1 MTLALRIMFLLVF
14 VYVAVQNIL
23 LNDERNRL
31 DRQFGEAAYR
41 AEAAEQELRLLKK
54 ICKIDD

>member
-1 MTLALRIMFLLVF
+1 MMSALRIVFILIF
-14 VYVAVQNIL
+14 VYVTAQNIV

-41 AEAAEQELRLLKK
+41 ADIAEQELRILKK
-54 ICKIDD
+54 MCKVNE

>member
-1 MTLALRIMFLLVF
+1 MTLALRIVFLLVF
-14 VYVAVQNIL
+14 VYVAAQNIL

-31 DRQFGEAAYR
+31 DRQFGEAVYR

-54 ICKIDD
+54 IFKIDD

>member
-1 MTLALRIMFLLVF
+1 MTLALRLIFLLVF
-14 VYVAVQNIL
+14 VYMAAQNIL

-41 AEAAEQELRLLKK
+41 AEAAEQELRILKK
-54 ICKIDD
+54 ICKVDD

>member
-1 MTLALRIMFLLVF
+1 MTSALRIVFLLVF
-14 VYVAVQNIL
+14 VYVAAQNIL

-41 AEAAEQELRLLKK
+41 AEAAEQELRILKK
-54 ICKIDD
+54 MCKVDE

>member
-1 MTLALRIMFLLVF
+1 MTSALRLIFLLVF
-14 VYVAVQNIL
+14 VYIAAQNIL

-41 AEAAEQELRLLKK
+41 AEAAEQELRILKK
-54 ICKIDD
+54 ICKVDD